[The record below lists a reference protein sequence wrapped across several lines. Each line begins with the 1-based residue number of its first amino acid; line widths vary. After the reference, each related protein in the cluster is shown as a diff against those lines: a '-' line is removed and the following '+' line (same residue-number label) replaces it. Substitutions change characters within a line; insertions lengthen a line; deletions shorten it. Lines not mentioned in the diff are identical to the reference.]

1 MGDEET
7 PNEEGLKFYD
17 DMFDE
22 LLKNG
27 IQPVITLS
35 HFEMPYH
42 LAKEYGGWR
51 NRKMITFFVRFAK
64 VCFERYHNKVKYWM
78 IVENGFGAIDQVESD
93 GMVHDDYRIDYPRCS
108 YS

>member
-1 MGDEET
+1 MANWKEKAKEW
-7 PNEEGLKFYD
+7 NEKYD

-42 LAKEYGGWR
+42 LVEKYGGWR

-64 VCFERYHNKVKYWM
+64 VCLSLIH
-78 IVENGFGAIDQVESD
+78 I
-93 GMVHDDYRIDYPRCS
+93 
-108 YS
+108 